1 MIKKNITRKDLAVKI
16 YKNLGFSK
24 NFSLSL
30 IDDFFEILIS
40 ELINKKKIKIS
51 SFVTFVVNE
60 KKERRGRK
68 KRERKEKKRREGKKR
83 EGGEGEKKKRGGGK
97 KKPVDGKIFS
107 NVSRNFVVIQVV
119 SAKLIV

>member
-51 SFVTFVVNE
+51 SFGTFVVNE
-60 KKERRGRK
+60 KKERIGRNPK
-68 KRERKEKKRREGKKR
+68 TKIEAIISSRKVATFKPSLFI
-83 EGGEGEKKKRGGGK
+83 KKKLNNK
-97 KKPVDGKIFS
+97 
-107 NVSRNFVVIQVV
+107 
-119 SAKLIV
+119 